1 MKRESLKSLYTE
13 EYDYLEFIKRSVSI
27 NQVGLYGLDEGRTK
41 RHLRLLRKYGY
52 AVDKDK
58 ALYKKSKVL
67 MDNLDVMIDM
77 QLEEKVT
84 GEECFRLAQWLE
96 SEEFRRYMEG
106 KSEGIHFKG
115 YFYT

>member
-77 QLEEKVT
+77 DLEEKVT
-84 GEECFRLAQWLE
+84 SEECIKLAWWLE
-96 SEEFRRYMEG
+96 SEEFRSYMEG
-106 KSEGIHFKG
+106 RSEGIRCKG
-115 YFYT
+115 YVYS